1 VFFYTFIFHLL
12 NFTNIALVD
21 FGEEPVRFR
30 EPEFIISVI
39 LAAVFFYFYL
49 RYLTG
54 NTLYRKVKEVV
65 WGIFFGSTALFCAIW
80 MILSYLL
87 YGEELILNYVVL
99 GLYIAVSTGLT
110 MMTILKFRNEG
121 ETTGRSR

>member
-1 VFFYTFIFHLL
+1 ML

-30 EPEFIISVI
+30 EPGFIISI
-39 LAAVFFYFYL
+39 LLAAVFFYFYL
-49 RYLTG
+49 KYLTG

-80 MILSYLL
+80 LMLSYSL
-87 YGEELILNYVVL
+87 YGEELVLNYVVL
-99 GLYIAVSTGLT
+99 ALYIAVSTGLT
-110 MMTILKFRNEG
+110 VVTILKFRDEG
-121 ETTGRSR
+121 VGQGHFC